1 MLVHDDIAYETR
13 KIAVAEYITHRKGN
27 IGGGGGGV
35 ERNSFLNSRPLNR
48 HALIRGVSRHV
59 EGLHESP

>member
-1 MLVHDDIAYETR
+1 MLAHDDIAYKTR

-35 ERNSFLNSRPLNR
+35 ERNSSLKSSPLSR
-48 HALIRGVSRHV
+48 HALIRGVS
-59 EGLHESP
+59 

>member
-1 MLVHDDIAYETR
+1 MLVHDDIAYKTR

-27 IGGGGGGV
+27 IGGGGGV
-35 ERNSFLNSRPLNR
+35 ERNSFLNSRPLSR

-59 EGLHESP
+59 ERLHESP